1 MQLLFFKQPAAI
13 VLLAALT
20 LILFTRGIVPGTSR
34 IDTDFPNYLTAARIV
49 ADGGQV
55 ERLYDN
61 SWFQAQM
68 RHYGI
73 GKPSEGKFAPFPPPT
88 ALLMVPLARLE
99 PLDALRI
106 MTGVSIVCLV
116 CSIILLMRI
125 LSWSFVDTAVFTLLS
140 GYALLSALRF
150 GQPYVLV
157 SASCI
162 LGYYLYGQRR
172 PLLSGM
178 CFGLFTP
185 LKYFP
190 IVILI
195 YFAFRREWKV
205 VLGGATAILAVAIT
219 SIGILGWKVHAEFLS
234 AVLGNHLLGNL
245 SMQVPFATSFQSFD
259 ALFRQLFI
267 FDATSNPQPLIAA
280 PALQGIGVLITK
292 ASILLATLATLVK
305 LARRDS
311 ATATAPSIGILGI
324 LVLLLAPAT
333 ATYHF
338 VLLWLPVGLLIGYF
352 LRERAPVCAYI
363 ILALYALI
371 GFFPYRLTAPFEGRG
386 GLAVLAFPR
395 LFLLLTMFV
404 ASVYFIWHSA
414 APARER
420 RTHNS
425 PTVLE

>member
-1 MQLLFFKQPAAI
+1 MVRVTHHKQLAAI

-20 LILFTRGIVPGTSR
+20 LLLFMRGIVPGTSR
-34 IDTDFPNYLTAARIV
+34 LDTDFPNYLTAARIV
-49 ADGGQV
+49 ADGGQT
-55 ERLYDN
+55 ERLYDD
-61 SWFQAQM
+61 SWFQEQM
-68 RHYGI
+68 RRYGI

-99 PLDALRI
+99 PLNALRI
-106 MTGVSIVCLV
+106 MTGVSMVCLV
-116 CSIILLMRI
+116 GSIILLMRI
-125 LSWSFVDTAVFTLLS
+125 LSWSLVDTAVFTLLS
-140 GYALLSALRF
+140 GYALMSALRF
-150 GQPYVLV
+150 GQPYALV

-162 LGYYLYGQRR
+162 LGYYLYGQGR
-172 PLLSGM
+172 PWLSGI

-205 VLGGATAILAVAIT
+205 VLGGATVILAVALT

-234 AVLGNHLLGNL
+234 AVLGNHLVGNL
-245 SMQVPFATSFQSFD
+245 SMQEPFATSFQSFD
-259 ALFRQLFI
+259 ALLRQLFV
-267 FDATSNPQPLIAA
+267 FDARFNRQPLITA

-292 ASILLATLATLVK
+292 TSILVVALATLVE
-305 LARRDS
+305 LARRDR
-311 ATATAPSIGILGI
+311 ATAIAPSIGILGI

-352 LRERAPVCAYI
+352 LRERAAGYAYV

-386 GLAVLAFPR
+386 ALAVLAFPR
-395 LFLLLTMFV
+395 LLLLLTMFV
-404 ASVYFIWHSA
+404 ASVYCIWHSA
-414 APARER
+414 ASEHRA
-420 RTHNS
+420 HDS

>member
-13 VLLAALT
+13 LLLAALT

-34 IDTDFPNYLTAARIV
+34 IDTDLPNYLTAARIV

-61 SWFQAQM
+61 SWFQEQM
-68 RHYGI
+68 RRYGI
-73 GKPSEGKFAPFPPPT
+73 GRPSEGKFAPFPPPT

-106 MTGVSIVCLV
+106 MTGVSIVCLF

-125 LSWSFVDTAVFTLLS
+125 LSWNFVDTAVFTLLS
-140 GYALLSALRF
+140 GYALLNALRF

-162 LGYYLYGQRR
+162 LGYYLYSQGR
-172 PLLSGM
+172 PLLSGV

-205 VLGGATAILAVAIT
+205 VLGGATAILAVAT
-219 SIGILGWKVHAEFLS
+219 ASIAVLGWKVHAEFLS

-245 SMQVPFATSFQSFD
+245 SMQNPFATSFQSFD
-259 ALFRQLFI
+259 ALLRQLFI
-267 FDATSNPQPLIAA
+267 FDATLNPQPLIAA

-333 ATYHF
+333 ASYHF

-352 LRERAPVCAYI
+352 LRERVPVCAYI

-371 GFFPYRLTAPFEGRG
+371 GFFPYRMTAPFAGRG
-386 GLAVLAFPR
+386 GLAVLAYPR
-395 LFLLLTMFV
+395 LLMLFTMFV
-404 ASVYFIWHSA
+404 ASVYFIWHPA
-414 APARER
+414 APAREGR
-420 RTHNS
+420 ALDS

>member
-1 MQLLFFKQPAAI
+1 MQLLLFKQPAAI
-13 VLLAALT
+13 LLLAALT
-20 LILFTRGIVPGTSR
+20 LVLFARGIVPGTSR
-34 IDTDFPNYLTAARIV
+34 MDTDFPNYLTAARIV

-68 RHYGI
+68 RRYGI

-88 ALLMVPLARLE
+88 ALLMVPVARLE

-140 GYALLSALRF
+140 GYALLNALRF

-162 LGYYLYGQRR
+162 LGYYLYGRGR
-172 PLLSGM
+172 PLLSGI

-205 VLGGATAILAVAIT
+205 VLGGAAAILAVAT
-219 SIGILGWKVHAEFLS
+219 ASVAILGWKVHAEFLS

-245 SMQVPFATSFQSFD
+245 SMQNPFATSFQSFD

-267 FDATSNPQPLIAA
+267 FDATLNPRPLLAA

-305 LARRDS
+305 LARRNS
-311 ATATAPSIGILGI
+311 ATAIAPSIGILGI
-324 LVLLLAPAT
+324 IVLLLAPAT

-352 LRERAPVCAYI
+352 LRERAPVRAYI

-371 GFFPYRLTAPFEGRG
+371 GFFPYRITAPFEGRG
-386 GLAVLAFPR
+386 GLAVLAYPR
-395 LFLLLTMFV
+395 LFLLMTMFV

-414 APARER
+414 AFENRA
-420 RTHNS
+420 HDS